1 MFQKQVVFGSLV
13 LQLQHDLTYLEIAK
27 ARKVGVSII
36 ISDKIQIDPKLR
48 IDIQKS
54 VELALREDIGGGDL
68 TAELVPAS
76 ATISAT
82 IVTRNNMTMA
92 GRPWVEQVFNQLDP
106 RITLEWQVDDGK
118 TIVADTTICSLQGP
132 ARPILSGERVALNF
146 LQTLSAT
153 ATTTAAH
160 VQAVVGTG
168 CRILDTRKTLPGL
181 RRAQKY
187 AVRCGGGCNHR
198 FGLFDAI
205 LIKENHIIC
214 AGGIDAAIRSAREL
228 HSNIPVEIEVE
239 SLAEVGEAL
248 AAKAERLLLDNFS
261 LEMLQQAVALNQQA
275 GDAAAELEAS
285 GGLTI
290 EEVAAVAKTGIDY
303 ISVGAL
309 TKNVCAIDL
318 SMRFA
323 T

>member
-1 MFQKQVVFGSLV
+1 MQIDQ
-13 LQLQHDLTYLEIAK
+13 QLILEIQT
-27 ARKVGVSII
+27 
-36 ISDKIQIDPKLR
+36 D
-48 IDIQKS
+48 
-54 VELALREDIGGGDL
+54 VERALREDIGDGDL

-76 ATISAT
+76 ALIGAT
-82 IVTRNNMTMA
+82 IVTNSDLTMA
-92 GRPWVEQVFNQLDP
+92 GRPWVDQVFRQLDP
-106 RITLEWQVDDGK
+106 RITLAWQVDDGEM
-118 TIVADTTICSLQGP
+118 IMADSTICNLQGP
-132 ARPILSGERVALNF
+132 ARSILSGERVALNF

-153 ATTTAAH
+153 ATVTAAF

-214 AGGIDAAIRSAREL
+214 AGGIDAAIRSARQL
-228 HSNIPVEIEVE
+228 HTSIPVEIEVE

-261 LEMLQQAVALNQQA
+261 LEMLQQSVALNQK
-275 GDAAAELEAS
+275 
-285 GGLTI
+285 
-290 EEVAAVAKTGIDY
+290 AVDPPP
-303 ISVGAL
+303 
-309 TKNVCAIDL
+309 
-318 SMRFA
+318 
-323 T
+323 